1 MDGLYTPTNSDL
13 SFLSFLLSINDMI
26 KVYKTFELSD
36 SDWKQIED
44 GFNASFDAQWKIER
58 MKVYYSSTFLGYS
71 YHALDIDE
79 NGVLRGYN
87 SLMPNLYDYD
97 GKKIIVGV
105 SGGTFV
111 KKEFR
116 KDVFIF
122 KHLMDALFAFSK
134 EENMVMKVGVPNHN
148 SFKYALVM
156 NKAKLVGYLDY
167 YILPVR
173 GFDLFAKQWLRP
185 FNVLTLGYSYLMV
198 MLSSFWG
205 LFDIHSQHRKLEI
218 SLSED
223 YYDLRFRCKSVYKE
237 CKKGRMSGFYRLFVE
252 KGCNVAYIMDF
263 RENNKKTV
271 RSLNYIVRQILLKEK
286 TISAILYVGTLNVP
300 QPLLIK
306 VPSKMQ
312 PQKLPLTINVLNGDM
327 EMEEDA
333 LEMKNWDFS
342 LLNFDV
348 R

>member
-1 MDGLYTPTNSDL
+1 
-13 SFLSFLLSINDMI
+13 MI

-36 SDWKQIED
+36 SDWKQIEE
-44 GFNASFDAQWKIER
+44 GFNDSFDAKWNIER

-71 YHALDIDE
+71 YHALDTDE

-87 SLMPNLYDYD
+87 SLLPNIYDYD

-122 KHLMDALFAFSK
+122 KHLMDALFTFSK
-134 EENMVMKVGVPNHN
+134 EEDMVMKVGVPNHN

-173 GFDLFAKQWLRP
+173 GFDFLSKSWLRP
-185 FNVLTLGYSYLMV
+185 LNVLTLGYSYLMV
-198 MLSSFWG
+198 MLSSLWG
-205 LFDIHSQHRKLEI
+205 LVGHHSQPRRLEI

-237 CKKGRMSGFYRLFVE
+237 CKKGQMSGFYRLYVE
-252 KGCNVAYIMDF
+252 KGCCVAYVMDF

-286 TISAILYVGTLNVP
+286 AISAILYVGTINVT
-300 QPLLIK
+300 QLLLIK
-306 VPSKMQ
+306 VPSRMQ
-312 PQKLPLTINVLNGDM
+312 PQKLPLTINVLNGD
-327 EMEEDA
+327 EKLEKTA

>member
-1 MDGLYTPTNSDL
+1 
-13 SFLSFLLSINDMI
+13 MI
-26 KVYKTFELSD
+26 VVLKTHQLSD
-36 SDWKQIED
+36 SDWKQIEE
-44 GFNASFDAQWKIER
+44 GFNASFDAHWNIER

-71 YHALDIDE
+71 YHALDIDD

-87 SLMPNLYDYD
+87 SLLPNLYDYD
-97 GKKIIVGV
+97 GKRIIIGV

-122 KHLMDALFAFSK
+122 KHLMDALFTFCK
-134 EENMVMKVGVPNHN
+134 EEDMVMKVGVPNHN

-173 GFDLFAKQWLRP
+173 AFDFLNKKWMRP
-185 FNVLTLGYSYLMV
+185 LNVLSLGYSYLMV
-198 MLSSFWG
+198 MLSSLWG
-205 LFDIHSQHRKLEI
+205 ISILHSSKKKIEI
-218 SLSED
+218 SVTED

-237 CKKGRMSGFYRLFVE
+237 CKKDQMSGFYRLYVE
-252 KGCNVAYIMDF
+252 KGCLVAYVMDF

-286 TISAILYVGTLNVP
+286 AISAILYVGTMNVP

-306 VPSKMQ
+306 VPSRMQ
-312 PQKLPLTINVLNGDM
+312 PQKLPLTINVLNGDEEL
-327 EMEEDA
+327 EMVA

>member
-1 MDGLYTPTNSDL
+1 MIVVLKTYQL
-13 SFLSFLLSINDMI
+13 SE
-26 KVYKTFELSD
+26 K
-36 SDWKQIED
+36 DWKQIEE
-44 GFNASFDAQWKIER
+44 GFNASFDAQWKVER
-58 MKVYYSSTFLGYS
+58 MKKYYSSTFLGYS
-71 YHALDIDE
+71 YHALDMDD

-87 SLMPNLYDYD
+87 SLLPNEYNYN
-97 GKKIIVGV
+97 GKRIIVGV

-122 KHLMDALFAFSK
+122 KHLMDALFAFCK
-134 EENMVMKVGVPNHN
+134 EEDMVMKVGVPNHN

-173 GFDLFAKQWLRP
+173 AFDFFAKSWLSP

-198 MLSSFWG
+198 MLSSLWG
-205 LFDIHSQHRKLEI
+205 LLGIRSSKKKLEI

-223 YYDLRFRCKSVYKE
+223 YYNLRFRCKSVYKE
-237 CKKGRMSGFYRLFVE
+237 CKKSRMSGFYRIFVE
-252 KGCNVAYIMDF
+252 KGCKVAYIMDF

-271 RSLNYIVRQILLKEK
+271 RSLNNIVRQILLKEK
-286 TISAILYVGTLNVP
+286 KVSAILYVGTMNVP
-300 QPLLIK
+300 QPLLFK
-306 VPSKMQ
+306 VPERMQ
-312 PQKLPLTINVLNGDM
+312 PQKLPLTINVLNGDK
-327 EMEEDA
+327 ELEKA
-333 LEMKNWDFS
+333 GLEMKSWDFS

>member
-1 MDGLYTPTNSDL
+1 
-13 SFLSFLLSINDMI
+13 MI
-26 KVYKTFELSD
+26 VVLKTQQLSD
-36 SDWKQIED
+36 SDWKQIEE
-44 GFNASFDAQWKIER
+44 GFNASFDAHWNIER

-71 YHALDIDE
+71 YHALDIDD

-87 SLMPNLYDYD
+87 SLLPNLYDYD
-97 GKKIIVGV
+97 GKRIIIGV

-122 KHLMDALFAFSK
+122 KHLMDALFTFCK
-134 EENMVMKVGVPNHN
+134 EEDMVMKVGVPNHN

-173 GFDLFAKQWLRP
+173 AFDFFNKKWMRP
-185 FNVLTLGYSYLMV
+185 FNVLSLGYTYLMV
-198 MLSSFWG
+198 MLSSLWG
-205 LFDIHSQHRKLEI
+205 VSRLHPNKKKIEI
-218 SLSED
+218 SVTED

-237 CKKGRMSGFYRLFVE
+237 CKKGQMSGFYRLYVE
-252 KGCNVAYIMDF
+252 KGCRVAYVMDF
-263 RENNKKTV
+263 REKNKKTV
-271 RSLNYIVRQILLKEK
+271 RSLNYIIRQILLKEK
-286 TISAILYVGTLNVP
+286 AISAILYVGTMNVP

-306 VPSKMQ
+306 VPFRMQ
-312 PQKLPLTINVLNGDM
+312 PQKLPLTINVLNGD
-327 EMEEDA
+327 EELEKVA